1 MAWSTS
7 PLLLRNTASGA
18 QLDKG
23 PAVAVPSAEVDVDA
37 CWREEQNPF
46 SDAMFLAIECSDTA
60 GNEIGGSL
68 RQRWFH
74 LREIEHNRALIAD
87 GLNGL
92 STLFKPKRGD
102 HEHLVESWV
111 LTTVHL
117 NHPGKRKERRDTRS
131 SWNHEHHTIV

>member
-1 MAWSTS
+1 M
-7 PLLLRNTASGA
+7 
-18 QLDKG
+18 
-23 PAVAVPSAEVDVDA
+23 AVPSAEVDVDA

-46 SDAMFLAIECSDTA
+46 SDAMFLPIECSDTA

-74 LREIEHNRALIAD
+74 FCEIEQNRALIAN
-87 GLNGL
+87 GQNGL
-92 STLFKPKRGD
+92 STLFKLKRGY
-102 HEHLVESWV
+102 HEHLVKSWV

-117 NHPGKRKERRDTRS
+117 NHSGKRKERREARS

>member
-1 MAWSTS
+1 MAWSIS
-7 PLLLRNTASGA
+7 PLLLPNTASGA

-46 SDAMFLAIECSDTA
+46 SDTMFLAIECSDTA

-74 LREIEHNRALIAD
+74 LCEIEHNRALIAD
-87 GLNGL
+87 GQNGL
-92 STLFKPKRGD
+92 STLFKLKRGY

-117 NHPGKRKERRDTRS
+117 NHPGNRKERREATS
-131 SWNHEHHTIV
+131 SWNHEHHTFV